1 MKCLICVCSIYVCVC
16 VCVCVYYIYIY
27 IYIYIYLF
35 IYLIGAFLFDHKGN
49 YAKFLK
55 NVHTE
60 QAAKLQAKNQHEC
73 DLLEDIRNFTIKK
86 SAIEKSYSEALL
98 KISSAYLNKKIPN
111 IPDLKV
117 DGAEEK
123 WNMWNVWRTVLEE
136 NEKLARARLA
146 AVEVFQQQIAD
157 DAKGLKMHKLQI
169 SKKAI
174 DQLLI
179 VQKELQT
186 CVQDVDKTKK
196 LYFDEEHSAH
206 DVRDKAKDIEEKLK
220 KKKGSFFQ
228 SITSLQKN
236 SAKVSSKRDALEE
249 KSTGARNDY
258 LLALA
263 AANAHQNRYFVID
276 LQTTMQYVEQ
286 GVYDKV
292 AEYLTLMGR
301 TELLTCLA
309 TQNSFGK
316 IRDQAQQLTR
326 EYNIQC
332 CCLYYPVLKQHI
344 QYEFEPCDSDPVE
357 RITADHAA
365 ASALGKEARRWS
377 TKIAREVSSIREN
390 NRKLQVLY
398 QLKDAGQKT
407 DPNDPNGPDL
417 DTKIDELKHAVRRA
431 ETAKLKAEARI
442 ECLRHGGVNVD
453 EFLQEAETLS
463 VQDMPR
469 SASSL
474 SVRTDAS
481 GAAIIFLALLEQ
493 EKQRIEQ
500 LTAGWDD
507 PTAVNWDNEE
517 KDEQEMTHET
527 PEMPSNQP
535 IYKCT
540 ALYSYTAQNPDEL
553 SIVESEQLD
562 VVGEGDGDGWLKAR
576 NYRGE
581 EGFVPQNYLDVER
594 EPETTTGLTSQGPG
608 LVQQISFS
616 SVDYTIDDHDAVD
629 PDATLQSAASEAII
643 QNHVG
648 EMEQYCIALYDYDA
662 TCDEELSF
670 LEGDI
675 VKVLKKE
682 PHDVDDGW
690 WEGELRGQRGLFPSL
705 VVEPCGLDGC
715 PLTPQNTCD
724 THTHIH
730 RHTHAHTYT
739 HTHTHTH
746 THTYTQGS
754 LKINSEFQNSKI
766 QVNKNNLINVKENI
780 TPPSSAPPV
789 FTPPEI
795 APEFL
800 LEDEFA
806 QIDES
811 QEEKPMVN
819 GDSGFMINLSQDQ
832 KDQYGSQFGDEK
844 SDETPGILVV
854 EISDESG
861 DKTEKDPK
869 SGEDLKSANQK
880 DDFGLGVAQIVITA
894 ATPMEETEHPFPG
907 VEETPEGS
915 AKSAEVSETEPEA
928 SEPAASDPNESE
940 CKEEEEPT
948 VILDEKEAE
957 EAEEKSTI
965 DELPADS
972 APFPISSS
980 SGSEA
985 ESTSGPS
992 TNENS
997 QSRGTVVE
1005 VTEEVTDVME
1015 EEEIAPGKML
1025 IGGRASIP
1033 DELQPDQLEKLQSLK
1048 ESNA

>member
-1 MKCLICVCSIYVCVC
+1 MQPPPR
-16 VCVCVYYIYIY
+16 
-27 IYIYIYLF
+27 
-35 IYLIGAFLFDHKGN
+35 KGN

-196 LYFDEEHSAH
+196 FYFDEEHSAH

-276 LQTTMQYVEQ
+276 LQTTMQYLEQ

-344 QYEFEPCDSDPVE
+344 QYEFEPCDSDPVD

-365 ASALGKEARRWS
+365 ATTLGKEARRWS

-417 DTKIDELKHAVRRA
+417 DTKIDELKHAIRRA

-481 GAAIIFLALLEQ
+481 GAAEHPSSDSFYDSDGDGGSDLTTLERPGKNALQQEEEIEERQRHDSAEVDALLEQ

-629 PDATLQSAASEAII
+629 PDATLQNVASETII

-690 WEGELRGQRGLFPSL
+690 WEGELRGQQGLFPSL
-705 VVEPCGLDGC
+705 VVEPCGPDGC
-715 PLTPQNTCD
+715 PLTPQDVMHSLHGDAYGLSNL
-724 THTHIH
+724 THLHSMIFHNHMETHIIPWIFFH
-730 RHTHAHTYT
+730 D
-739 HTHTHTH
+739 
-746 THTYTQGS
+746 
-754 LKINSEFQNSKI
+754 I
-766 QVNKNNLINVKENI
+766 QCGNLNR
-780 TPPSSAPPV
+780 SSGARFV
-789 FTPPEI
+789 FS
-795 APEFL
+795 A
-800 LEDEFA
+800 
-806 QIDES
+806 ES
-811 QEEKPMVN
+811 QEGKPMVN

-844 SDETPGILVV
+844 SDEMPGILVV

-869 SGEDLKSANQK
+869 SGEESASQK

-907 VEETPEGS
+907 VEEIPEGS
-915 AKSAEVSETEPEA
+915 AKSAEISETEPEA
-928 SEPAASDPNESE
+928 SSAASDPNESE

-948 VILDEKEAE
+948 VILDEKEGE

-1005 VTEEVTDVME
+1005 VTEEVTEVME

-1025 IGGRASIP
+1025 VGGRASIP

>member
-1 MKCLICVCSIYVCVC
+1 MQPPPR
-16 VCVCVYYIYIY
+16 
-27 IYIYIYLF
+27 
-35 IYLIGAFLFDHKGN
+35 KGN

-73 DLLEDIRNFTIKK
+73 DLLEDIRNYTIKK

-111 IPDLKV
+111 IPDIKV
-117 DGAEEK
+117 EGGEEK

-157 DAKGLKMHKLQI
+157 DAKSLKLHKVQI

-174 DQLLI
+174 DQLMI

-258 LLALA
+258 LLSLA
-263 AANAHQNRYFVID
+263 AANAHQNRYFVVD
-276 LQTTMQYVEQ
+276 LQSTLQYLEQ

-309 TQNSFGK
+309 MQNSFSK

-326 EYNIQC
+326 EHNLQC
-332 CCLYYPVLKQHI
+332 CYLYYPVLKQHI
-344 QYEFEPCDSDPVE
+344 QYDFEPCDNDPVD
-357 RITADHAA
+357 RITADHSAA
-365 ASALGKEARRWS
+365 GNLGKEARRWS
-377 TKIAREVSSIREN
+377 SRIAREVTTIREGV
-390 NRKLQVLY
+390 RKLQALL
-398 QLKDAGQKT
+398 QLKESGQKT

-417 DTKIDELKHAVRRA
+417 DTKIDELRHVIRRA
-431 ETAKLKAEARI
+431 ETAKMKAEARI
-442 ECLRHGGVNVD
+442 ECLRNGGVNVD
-453 EFLQEAETLS
+453 EWLQEAETLS

-481 GAAIIFLALLEQ
+481 GTAEHPSSDSFYDSDGDGGSDLTTVERPGNVRGATQEEEAAEERQRHDSAEVDAVLEQ
-493 EKQRIEQ
+493 EKQRIEL
-500 LTAGWDD
+500 LTFGWDD
-507 PTAVNWDNEE
+507 PTSIDWDNEN
-517 KDEQEMTHET
+517 KDETAEVE
-527 PEMPSNQP
+527 ESSEVPSNQQ
-535 IYKCT
+535 IFKCT

-553 SIVESEQLD
+553 SIVESEQLE
-562 VVGEGDGDGWLKAR
+562 VVGEGDGDGWLRAR

-594 EPETTTGLTSQGPG
+594 EPDTTSGLTSQGPS
-608 LVQQISFS
+608 LFQQISFS
-616 SVDYTIDDHDAVD
+616 SVDYTIDDHEAVD
-629 PDATLQSAASEAII
+629 PDANLQTAAEDTIV
-643 QNHVG
+643 QNHVNG
-648 EMEQYCIALYDYDA
+648 TAQYCIALYDYDA

-670 LEGDI
+670 MEGD
-675 VKVLKKE
+675 VLRILRKE

-690 WEGELRGQRGLFPSL
+690 WEGELSQRRGIFPSL
-705 VVEPCGLDGC
+705 IVEPCAPDGS
-715 PLTPQNTCD
+715 PLTPQED
-724 THTHIH
+724 T
-730 RHTHAHTYT
+730 
-739 HTHTHTH
+739 
-746 THTYTQGS
+746 
-754 LKINSEFQNSKI
+754 
-766 QVNKNNLINVKENI
+766 

-795 APEFL
+795 PEFL
-800 LEDEFA
+800 LAEDLA
-806 QIDES
+806 QSMANEAGED
-811 QEEKPMVN
+811 KPPVVN
-819 GDSGFMINLSQDQ
+819 GEQPQGFAIKLNKNQ
-832 KDQYGSQFGDEK
+832 KEQYGMQFEQDDDSQTPGIVVVEV
-844 SDETPGILVV
+844 SDETDGQGDVV
-854 EISDESG
+854 DDVTLPLNEEQ
-861 DKTEKDPK
+861 EAP
-869 SGEDLKSANQK
+869 AK

-894 ATPMEETEHPFPG
+894 ATPMEEIDHPFPG
-907 VEETPEGS
+907 AEEESDETTKAAEESSEVEAEVEVIESVETIETDTKETPAIVGER
-915 AKSAEVSETEPEA
+915 EEIEITEITE
-928 SEPAASDPNESE
+928 D
-940 CKEEEEPT
+940 T
-948 VILDEKEAE
+948 
-957 EAEEKSTI
+957 EEKSVV
-965 DELPADS
+965 DDLPADS
-972 APFPISSS
+972 APFPVSSS

-985 ESTSGPS
+985 DSTSGPS
-992 TNENS
+992 TADNS
-997 QSRGTVVE
+997 QSIPSRGTVIE
-1005 VTEEVTDVME
+1005 VQSNEEP
-1015 EEEIAPGKML
+1015 EIIQEKVVV
-1025 IGGRASIP
+1025 GGRASIP
-1033 DELQPDQLEKLQSLK
+1033 DELQPDQLEKLQNLK

>member
-1 MKCLICVCSIYVCVC
+1 MQPPPR
-16 VCVCVYYIYIY
+16 
-27 IYIYIYLF
+27 
-35 IYLIGAFLFDHKGN
+35 KGN

-73 DLLEDIRNFTIKK
+73 DLLEDVRNFTIKK

-276 LQTTMQYVEQ
+276 LQTTMQYLEQ

-377 TKIAREVSSIREN
+377 TKIAREVSSVREN

-481 GAAIIFLALLEQ
+481 GAAE
-493 EKQRIEQ
+493 
-500 LTAGWDD
+500 
-507 PTAVNWDNEE
+507 
-517 KDEQEMTHET
+517 H
-527 PEMPSNQP
+527 PSSDSF
-535 IYKCT
+535 YD
-540 ALYSYTAQNPDEL
+540 SDVSDSAQNPDEL

-594 EPETTTGLTSQGPG
+594 EPETTTGLTSQGPS

-715 PLTPQNTCD
+715 PLTPQ
-724 THTHIH
+724 
-730 RHTHAHTYT
+730 
-739 HTHTHTH
+739 
-746 THTYTQGS
+746 
-754 LKINSEFQNSKI
+754 
-766 QVNKNNLINVKENI
+766 ENI

>member
-1 MKCLICVCSIYVCVC
+1 MQPPPR
-16 VCVCVYYIYIY
+16 
-27 IYIYIYLF
+27 
-35 IYLIGAFLFDHKGN
+35 KGN
-49 YAKFLK
+49 FVKFLK
-55 NVHTE
+55 NVHAE

-157 DAKGLKMHKLQI
+157 DAKSLKIHKIQI

-174 DQLLI
+174 DQLMI

-258 LLALA
+258 LLSLA
-263 AANAHQNRYFVID
+263 AANAHQNRYFVVD
-276 LQTTMQYVEQ
+276 LQNTMQYLEQ

-309 TQNSFGK
+309 TQNSFTK

-344 QYEFEPCDSDPVE
+344 QYDFEPCDHDPVE

-365 ASALGKEARRWS
+365 AATLGKEARRWS
-377 TKIAREVSSIREN
+377 TRIAREVSSIREN
-390 NRKLQVLY
+390 NRKLQVLV
-398 QLKDAGQKT
+398 QLKESGQKT
-407 DPNDPNGPDL
+407 DPNDPQGPDI
-417 DTKIDELKHAVRRA
+417 DTKIDELKHAIRRA
-431 ETAKLKAEARI
+431 ETAKLKAESRI
-442 ECLRHGGVNVD
+442 ECLRNGGVNVD
-453 EFLQEAETLS
+453 EWLQEVETLS

-481 GAAIIFLALLEQ
+481 GTAEHPSSDSFYDSDGDGGSDLTTVERPGSARNAPQQEEESTEERQRHDSEEVDALLEQ

-500 LTAGWDD
+500 LTVGWDD
-507 PTAVNWDNEE
+507 PTAVDWDNEE
-517 KDEQEMTHET
+517 KDEQTEVHET
-527 PEMPSNQP
+527 SEQPPAQP

-553 SIVESEQLD
+553 SIVESEQLE
-562 VVGEGDGDGWLKAR
+562 VVGEGDGDGWLRAR

-594 EPETTTGLTSQGPG
+594 EPEVTSGLSSQGPL

-629 PDATLQSAASEAII
+629 PDANLQQAAPEAIV
-643 QNHVG
+643 QNHIG

-670 LEGDI
+670 FEGDI
-675 VKVLKKE
+675 MRVLKKE

-705 VVEPCGLDGC
+705 IVEPCGADGS
-715 PLTPQNTCD
+715 PLTPQ
-724 THTHIH
+724 
-730 RHTHAHTYT
+730 
-739 HTHTHTH
+739 
-746 THTYTQGS
+746 
-754 LKINSEFQNSKI
+754 
-766 QVNKNNLINVKENI
+766 ENI

-789 FTPPEI
+789 FTPPEV
-795 APEFL
+795 PEFL
-800 LEDEFA
+800 LEEELA
-806 QIDES
+806 QSLMKES
-811 QEEKPMVN
+811 QGGKPSDVN
-819 GDSGFMINLSQDQ
+819 VEQQQQQDGFIINLSKDQ
-832 KDQYGSQFGDEK
+832 KSQYGSQFDGDKE
-844 SDETPGILVV
+844 SGPGIVVV
-854 EISDESG
+854 EVSDESG
-861 DKTEKDPK
+861 TKADDEKSKQSQCLNSDQ
-869 SGEDLKSANQK
+869 SN

-894 ATPMEETEHPFPG
+894 ATPMEEIEHPFPG
-907 VEETPEGS
+907 LEETTDDAVKSTESSEGDQPS
-915 AKSAEVSETEPEA
+915 STTTT
-928 SEPAASDPNESE
+928 DMNESD
-940 CKEEEEPT
+940 CKEAT
-948 VILDEKEAE
+948 VIMDEKEEQEVTEAAE
-957 EAEEKSTI
+957 DIEEKSTV

-972 APFPISSS
+972 APFPVSSS

-985 ESTSGPS
+985 DSTSGPS
-992 TNENS
+992 TGDNS
-997 QSRGTVVE
+997 QSIPSRGTVIE
-1005 VTEEVTDVME
+1005 VQETETEDI
-1015 EEEIAPGKML
+1015 EIVPEKMMVV
-1025 IGGRASIP
+1025 GGRASIP
-1033 DELQPDQLEKLQSLK
+1033 DELQPDQLEKLQNLK

>member
-1 MKCLICVCSIYVCVC
+1 MQPPPR
-16 VCVCVYYIYIY
+16 
-27 IYIYIYLF
+27 
-35 IYLIGAFLFDHKGN
+35 KGN

-136 NEKLARARLA
+136 NEKLARAHLA

-157 DAKGLKMHKLQI
+157 DAKILRMHKLQV

-196 LYFDEEHSAH
+196 SYFDEEHSAH

-228 SITSLQKN
+228 SITTLQKN
-236 SAKVSSKRDALEE
+236 SAKFSSKRDQLEE

-258 LLALA
+258 LLSLA
-263 AANAHQNRYFVID
+263 AANAHQNRYFAVD
-276 LQTTMQYVEQ
+276 LQSTMQYLEH

-292 AEYLTLMGR
+292 TEYLTLMGR
-301 TELLTCLA
+301 TELLTCVA

-344 QYEFEPCDSDPVE
+344 QYEFEPCDNDPID
-357 RITADHAA
+357 RITADHSAA
-365 ASALGKEARRWS
+365 TTLGNEARRWS
-377 TKIAREVSSIREN
+377 TKIAREISNIREN
-390 NRKLQVLY
+390 NRKLQILL
-398 QLKDAGQKT
+398 QFKEAGQKT

-417 DTKIDELKHAVRRA
+417 DTKIDELKHVIRRA
-431 ETAKLKAEARI
+431 ETTKLKAEARL
-442 ECLRHGGVNVD
+442 ECLRQGGVNVD

-463 VQDMPR
+463 VQDIPR

-481 GAAIIFLALLEQ
+481 GAAEHPSSDSFYDSDGDGGSDLTTVERPGKNAPQHEDEVEERQRHDSAEVDALLEQ
-493 EKQRIEQ
+493 EKQRMEQ

-507 PTAVNWDNEE
+507 PTAVGWGNEE
-517 KDEQEMTHET
+517 KDEQEMTHEI

-594 EPETTTGLTSQGPG
+594 EPEASTGGLTSQGPG

-629 PDATLQSAASEAII
+629 PDVGLQSIAPEDVI
-643 QNHVG
+643 QNHIG
-648 EMEQYCIALYDYDA
+648 EIEQYCIALYDYDA

-675 VKVLKKE
+675 MKVLRKE

-690 WEGELRGQRGLFPSL
+690 WEGELRDQRGIFPSL
-705 VVEPCGLDGC
+705 VVEPCGPDGS
-715 PLTPQNTCD
+715 PLTPQD
-724 THTHIH
+724 
-730 RHTHAHTYT
+730 
-739 HTHTHTH
+739 
-746 THTYTQGS
+746 
-754 LKINSEFQNSKI
+754 
-766 QVNKNNLINVKENI
+766 NI

-795 APEFL
+795 PEFL
-800 LEDEFA
+800 LADELA
-806 QIDES
+806 QLDES
-811 QEEKPMVN
+811 QEEKSAMN
-819 GDSGFMINLSQDQ
+819 GDGGFAINLTKNQ
-832 KDQYGSQFGDEK
+832 KDQYGSQFGDDNSEA
-844 SDETPGILVV
+844 PNILVV
-854 EISDESG
+854 EVSDESG
-861 DKTEKDPK
+861 DKAEK
-869 SGEDLKSANQK
+869 SEDLTSAEQE

-894 ATPMEETEHPFPG
+894 ATPMEEIEHPFPG
-907 VEETPEGS
+907 VEETSEDP
-915 AKSAEVSETEPEA
+915 AKSETSEADPEA
-928 SEPAASDPNESE
+928 SSAASDPNESE
-940 CKEEEEPT
+940 CKEEEEAT
-948 VILDEKEAE
+948 VILDEKE
-957 EAEEKSTI
+957 EAEEKSII

-985 ESTSGPS
+985 ESIASGPS

-1005 VTEEVTDVME
+1005 VTEEVTEITE
-1015 EEEIAPGKML
+1015 EEEEEMVPGKML
-1025 IGGRASIP
+1025 VGGRASIP
-1033 DELQPDQLEKLQSLK
+1033 DELQPDQLEKLQTLK